1 VEHAALLAARRRMP
15 GCRRRLRAAMPRH
28 RVPTP
33 RPEVTETERRLRSI
47 DAGERTVRIDV
58 ACRAAAWS
66 LVGSGVQIGWVQV
79 TSDGDVE
86 LRLTDAAT
94 LPAPW
99 AGAGPAWRLDAE
111 VPIEL
116 LADDA
121 RRVGLPCIALV
132 QLGVTSSGADVLVDL
147 EACATLAIEARSHQ
161 ADEVVTALATGLA
174 SSMYAE
180 VAHLIGVSL
189 PAQALLGHRN
199 AHRADSVDA
208 AFDLASELVAPELSG
223 TRDERT
229 TFELRSLHT
238 SGEMWEP
245 AVILLTGDDSPGV
258 SELDRPLPLAG
269 HGIALAAAVG
279 PGELCDA
286 PARLVGSIE
295 GWRLCAFGTDIELT
309 PIGISTQDLDAIVE
323 VLADAERELISV
335 ELEAVNEV
343 EWADC
348 AGEDPHPSF
357 VERGHQIVVSLLG
370 AVEVRD
376 LDGRPGTFERSKT
389 VELIAW
395 LATHR
400 ERATRSGART
410 ALWELD
416 VRDATFANVVSEARR
431 GLARLVA
438 PPAGE
443 EWVARTL
450 TEQLPLHESVV
461 TDADLVEDR
470 LAHARLVP
478 PGEAIET
485 LRPAVAMIRDMPFA
499 GTSYLWPDAEGITSN
514 LVLLAITAASE
525 FAGHA
530 LSMGDTEGV
539 FWATAHGLKV
549 LPGHEELI
557 GLRMQAHARAGDL
570 AGVRQEW
577 ESYERVLVADAWSD
591 GEPAPKLLALRR
603 ELLSAT

>member
-1 VEHAALLAARRRMP
+1 M
-15 GCRRRLRAAMPRH
+15 
-28 RVPTP
+28 
-33 RPEVTETERRLRSI
+33 TETERRLRSI
-47 DAGERTVRIDV
+47 DAGERAMRVDV
-58 ACRAAAWS
+58 ACRAAAVS
-66 LVGSGVQIGWVQV
+66 LIGTGVQIGWVQV
-79 TSDGDVE
+79 TGDGRVE
-86 LRLTDAAT
+86 LRLTGTAT

-99 AGAGPAWRLDAE
+99 VGGGQAWCLDAE

-116 LADDA
+116 LAEDA
-121 RRVGLPCIALV
+121 RPFGLPCIAVV
-132 QLGVTSSGADVLVDL
+132 QIGVSSSGADVLVDL
-147 EACATLAIEARSHQ
+147 EACATLAIEAPSDL
-161 ADEVVTALATGLA
+161 ADEVLTALATGLA
-174 SSMYAE
+174 SSVYAE

-199 AHRADSVDA
+199 AHHADSVTA
-208 AFDLASELVAPELSG
+208 AFDLASGLVAPELCETG
-223 TRDERT
+223 DERT

-245 AVILLTGDDSPGV
+245 GVILLTGDDSPGV

-269 HGIALAAAVG
+269 RGIALAVAVG
-279 PGELCDA
+279 PGGLSDA
-286 PARLVGSIE
+286 PARLVGSTE
-295 GWRLCAFGTDIELT
+295 GWRLCAFGTDVELT
-309 PIGISTQDLDAIVE
+309 PIGVSTQGLDLIVE
-323 VLADAERELISV
+323 VLADADRELISI
-335 ELEAVNEV
+335 ELEVVHEMA
-343 EWADC
+343 WAD
-348 AGEDPHPSF
+348 DPHADPPPSF
-357 VERGHQIVVSLLG
+357 VEREHKIVVSLLG
-370 AVEVRD
+370 GVEVRD
-376 LDGRPGTFERSKT
+376 ADGRPGSFERSKT

-450 TEQLPLHESVV
+450 TEQLPLHEAVV

-478 PGEAIET
+478 PGEAIEA

-577 ESYERVLVADAWSD
+577 ESYERVLIADAWSD
-591 GEPAPKLLALRR
+591 GEPAPKLLTLRR
-603 ELLSAT
+603 ELLSQT